1 MPSAKVAPTVE
12 TDEKGEKSQL
22 SPSASLLIAK
32 TDEKAS
38 TATSHDSKGG
48 AGPGFPKAKVISV
61 NAAVAVSFG
70 GRTFTKVAGSGVVVG
85 AMASPPKDKKD
96 GGGGTPGRKK
106 QQLTVKV
113 GDILTI
119 AMFTSDLS
127 ELYRATNEL
136 GAFFSPRVC
145 MTEYSTLIYSHLI
158 IYSQRRTRHTATRS

>member
-61 NAAVAVSFG
+61 NAAVAVSFASAL
-70 GRTFTKVAGSGVVVG
+70 RMCK
-85 AMASPPKDKKD
+85 MASPPKDKKD

>member
-38 TATSHDSKGG
+38 TVTSHDSKGG

-61 NAAVAVSFG
+61 NAEVAVSF
-70 GRTFTKVAGSGVVVG
+70 AAAPGSGVVVG

-106 QQLTVKV
+106 QQLTVAV

-119 AMFTSDLS
+119 EMFTSDLS

-136 GAFFSPRVC
+136 GAFFPLV
-145 MTEYSTLIYSHLI
+145 YV
-158 IYSQRRTRHTATRS
+158 

>member
-1 MPSAKVAPTVE
+1 MPSAKVAPRVE

-61 NAAVAVSFG
+61 NAAVAVSFA
-70 GRTFTKVAGSGVVVG
+70 VPGSGVVVG

-158 IYSQRRTRHTATRS
+158 IIYSQRRTRHTATRS